1 MELQEQR
8 VMDFEAGGAVELLFN
23 PSVPEAEERR
33 LWAKLYAVYAL
44 FKFHCKI
51 GLPVTTKLLIEAGR
65 GQYNTR
71 LSEFRRALIPK
82 GYCVDRIGGEGDVH
96 RYKVVRLEVSTY
108 FRARYEKLAHLAPV
122 GFRFE
127 AVGGQ

>member
-23 PSVPEAEERR
+23 SSVSEAEEKC
-33 LWAKLYAVYAL
+33 LWAHLYAIYAL

-51 GLPVTTKLLIEAGR
+51 SLPVTTKLLMEAGK
-65 GQYNTR
+65 GQYQAR
-71 LSEFRRALIPK
+71 LKEFRHALIKK
-82 GYCVDRIGGEGDVH
+82 GYCVDRIGGEGGVH
-96 RYKVVRLEVSTY
+96 TYEVVRLEVSTY
-108 FRARYEKLAHLAPV
+108 FKARYEKLAHLAPV

-127 AVGGQ
+127 VRND

>member
-8 VMDFEAGGAVELLFN
+8 VMDFELGGAVELLFN
-23 PSVPEAEERR
+23 PSVSEAEEKR

-51 GLPVTTKLLIEAGR
+51 NLPVTTKMLMDAGK
-65 GQYNTR
+65 GQYQAR
-71 LSEFRRALIPK
+71 LKEFRHALIPK
-82 GYCVDRIGGEGDVH
+82 GYCVDRVGGEGGVH
-96 RYKVVRLEVSTY
+96 TYRVVELRYST
-108 FRARYEKLAHLAPV
+108 FFKERSDKLAHLAPR

-127 AVGGQ
+127 